1 VWVITVLPW
10 VPGQKRLIPF
20 GTCFSHLTP
29 IRARLPLATAVAID
43 IFESFPTFYLVLIPI
58 SFSFLLPL
66 YRCEWANVDGYIA
79 FLRAQKAATAD
90 HFREGVP
97 KDAPDSA
104 IVDSRVS
111 TLMEMGFD
119 GGDAEKA
126 LKVAKNDF
134 DLAVQLLANPV
145 DDLSA

>member
-1 VWVITVLPW
+1 MSYLNLP
-10 VPGQKRLIPF
+10 
-20 GTCFSHLTP
+20 
-29 IRARLPLATAVAID
+29 
-43 IFESFPTFYLVLIPI
+43 SFRTSYSCLFPV
-58 SFSFLLPL
+58 S
-66 YRCEWANVDGYIA
+66 NN

-90 HFREGVP
+90 HFKEGVA